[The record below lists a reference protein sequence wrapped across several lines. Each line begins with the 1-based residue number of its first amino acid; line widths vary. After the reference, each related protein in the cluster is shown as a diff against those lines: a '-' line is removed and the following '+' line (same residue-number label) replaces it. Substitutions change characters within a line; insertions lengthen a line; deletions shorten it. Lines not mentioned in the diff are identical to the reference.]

1 VPFLRVTRDQRG
13 YENTFLLHVK
23 HPGDP
28 PRVLYWYRSAP
39 GVRVGRHALDE
50 DAIRTIEEQHPDIE
64 FDWPQ
69 ILEAGTMM
77 APEVERRPERPRRR
91 LARPPEQPVPE
102 PPVPEPPV
110 DNISSSRELASG
122 DESEPKVPTTLE
134 SIPEVAAEGHDLLSE
149 LVGREIASRLRAR
162 YADVRARLERIP
174 DATRRPEW
182 QTRVD
187 ALNPDAWATPEEI
200 LRGVQRADGLFDEL
214 RREMKLD

>member
-91 LARPPEQPVPE
+91 LARAPEQ
-102 PPVPEPPV
+102 PVPEPPV

-122 DESEPKVPTTLE
+122 DESEPEVPTPE
-134 SIPEVAAEGHDLLSE
+134 SVPEIAAERHDLLSE

-162 YADVRARLERIP
+162 YAEVRARLERTA
-174 DATRRPEW
+174 DATRGPEW
-182 QTRVD
+182 QARAD
-187 ALNPDAWATPEEI
+187 ALDPDAWATPEEI
-200 LRGVQRADGLFDEL
+200 LRGVQRADALFDEL
-214 RREMKLD
+214 RRDMKLD